1 MQKAE
6 YIQVQMEE
14 EGIAIVTMNRAPVN
28 AANHQFYQELID
40 TFDGL
45 GADKSVRVAI
55 LRSGLEKT
63 FCAGN
68 DVKDFAGMTPDN
80 GHIRHRL
87 VRNAFFAIYDCA
99 VPVIAAVNSYAVGSG
114 LGFAACCDVIVAADN
129 AKFGAPEIKVGVLG
143 CVKFLSRL
151 VPEMVMRRMLFSGE
165 PATAAELAPYGC
177 IAKVVPPD
185 QLMAA
190 AMEQARIISGK
201 APSTIRLA
209 KELFNRVEYMD
220 FKAGFEIENSY
231 SRRAAAFEDSKEAQ
245 RAFLEKR
252 KPVFQGR

>member
-1 MQKAE
+1 MGKAE
-6 YIQVQMEE
+6 FVQVDR
-14 EGIAIVTMNRAPVN
+14 EGSIAIVTMNRAPVN
-28 AANHQFYQELID
+28 AVTRQFYQEIID

-45 GADKSVRVAI
+45 GADKSVFAAI
-55 LRSGLEKT
+55 LCSGVEKAW
-63 FCAGN
+63 CAGN
-68 DVKDFAGMTPDN
+68 DVNDFAGMTPDN
-80 GHIRHRL
+80 GHIKHRL

-99 VPVIAAVNSYAVGSG
+99 VPVIAAVNSYAMGTG
-114 LGFAACCDVIVAADN
+114 LGFAACCDVVVASERAS
-129 AKFGAPEIKVGVLG
+129 FGAPEIKVGVLG

-165 PATAAELAPYGC
+165 HATAAEMARWG
-177 IAKVVPPD
+177 AVARVVPHD

-190 AMEQARIISGK
+190 AMEQARIIAEK

-220 FKAGFEIENSY
+220 IKLGFEIENSY
-231 SRRAAAFEDSKEAQ
+231 SRRAAAYEDSKEAQ

-252 KPVFQGR
+252 KPQFKGC